1 MYGVIV
7 FFLKKNVTMKLYTL
21 IYLFNAQK
29 NVGVLVVCTFLVGS
43 LVGYYVHHHNISCI
57 INSLVSAFVRK
68 LPKKD

>member
-1 MYGVIV
+1 
-7 FFLKKNVTMKLYTL
+7 MKLYTL

-68 LPKKD
+68 LPKKIDWKDLLTSHSGKSV